1 MGKSKGFGFVYFHNP
16 EEATKAVTEMNGRM
30 LDSKPLYVAIAQRR
44 EVRRAQLEA
53 QYAQRAAKGITAPQL
68 LPPQSALFYQGM
80 QGMPQRVL
88 YPQQMVPRGGRWPAQ
103 GGTPQMMGVPA
114 RGLNYVMPLGG
125 GEGRGRGV
133 PGGRGATPAGVSGG
147 PVGRGRGQPQT
158 RGGLT
163 PQQGPR
169 RPTGRGYQY
178 TSNARNQQTPQ
189 MHATASPSLPVDS
202 LAPTS
207 EPLTIKTLAAA
218 PEEQKKQMIGES
230 LFPLVK
236 EAQPELAGKITG
248 MLLEMDNGELLHL
261 LESREALT
269 EKIDEALTVLQ
280 SHEQEDE
287 EE

>member
-1 MGKSKGFGFVYFHNP
+1 
-16 EEATKAVTEMNGRM
+16 
-30 LDSKPLYVAIAQRR
+30 LDNKPLYVAIAQRR
-44 EVRRAQLEA
+44 DVRRAQLEA
-53 QYAQRAAKGITAPQL
+53 QYAQRAAKGISAPQL

-133 PGGRGATPAGVSGG
+133 PGGRGTTPAGVSVGPGG
-147 PVGRGRGQPQT
+147 RGGRGQPQA

-163 PQQGPR
+163 QAPR
-169 RPTGRGYQY
+169 RPGGRGYQY

-202 LAPTS
+202 MAPTS

-236 EAQPELAGKITG
+236 EVQSELAGKITG

-269 EKIDEALTVLQ
+269 EKIDEALNVLQ
-280 SHEQEDE
+280 SHDHEDE
-287 EE
+287 EEE